1 MLNNIRIESY
11 DGDLLFEGTYEAVF
25 AHENPIDMIWTAPIT
40 NQLII
45 SLAPGASAEELPQE
59 STNDPT
65 TIGLTGYPQ
74 NQPKVGK
81 EFANK
86 TPEININQ
94 IGNELKNMQTL
105 RDNRQ
110 CPFCKKNI
118 ENIIYND
125 PGRQIFDSR
134 QKPENRNRSIFMEA
148 VTGYNAKLKHS
159 RYN

>member
-118 ENIIYND
+118 EDLGEFND
-125 PGRQIFDSR
+125 SISLKEYQISGLCQSCQNSFFTEPA
-134 QKPENRNRSIFMEA
+134 QK
-148 VTGYNAKLKHS
+148 
-159 RYN
+159 